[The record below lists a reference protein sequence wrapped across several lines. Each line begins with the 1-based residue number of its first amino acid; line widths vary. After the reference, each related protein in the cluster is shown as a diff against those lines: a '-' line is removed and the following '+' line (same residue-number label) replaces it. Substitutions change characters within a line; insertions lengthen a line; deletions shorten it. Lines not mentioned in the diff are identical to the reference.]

1 MTSGTVIFRTIFLI
15 PTLLFSSFLFSTI
28 KVDGK
33 LDEEEWG
40 SAQEISKF
48 YQVGP
53 FTLEEPEQ
61 KTVVKVYETE
71 DGLYVG
77 YINYHPSH
85 TMLSHHHERDA
96 DNANSDKV
104 GLTVDFYGYAF
115 MAYSFTVSLGLSL
128 CSAVY
133 IHEHDQ
139 P

>member
-1 MTSGTVIFRTIFLI
+1 MTSGMVIFRTIFLI

-40 SAQEISKF
+40 SAQEVSKF

-77 YINYHPSH
+77 YINYQPV
-85 TMLSHHHERDA
+85 EDA
-96 DNANSDKV
+96 IPTA
-104 GLTVDFYGYAF
+104 
-115 MAYSFTVSLGLSL
+115 
-128 CSAVY
+128 
-133 IHEHDQ
+133 
-139 P
+139 

>member
-1 MTSGTVIFRTIFLI
+1 MTSRKVIFKNISLI
-15 PTLLFSSFLFSTI
+15 PFLLYSTFLFSTI

-33 LDEEEWG
+33 LDEEEWR

-77 YINYHPSH
+77 YINYQPTE
-85 TMLSHHHERDA
+85 TMLS
-96 DNANSDKV
+96 
-104 GLTVDFYGYAF
+104 L
-115 MAYSFTVSLGLSL
+115 
-128 CSAVY
+128 
-133 IHEHDQ
+133 IHISE
-139 P
+139 PTRPY